1 MTTTDEPDTL
11 VDELGEV
18 LAVVVVLVLVVSALL
33 HLAPHLEQ
41 VTVLVEVR
49 PVDKECSQ
57 NQPHMMHIGSYS
69 SSLNRYQRLI

>member
-18 LAVVVVLVLVVSALL
+18 LAVVVVLVLVVSAIL

-41 VTVLVEVR
+41 VTVLIQVR
-49 PVDKECSQ
+49 PVDMECSQ
-57 NQPHMMHIGSYS
+57 NRPHMMHIGSYS

>member
-18 LAVVVVLVLVVSALL
+18 LAVVVVLVLVVSAIL

-41 VTVLVEVR
+41 VTVLIQVR
-49 PVDKECSQ
+49 PVDMECSQ
-57 NQPHMMHIGSYS
+57 RRPHMMHIGGYS

>member
-18 LAVVVVLVLVVSALL
+18 LAVVVVLVLVVSAIL

-49 PVDKECSQ
+49 PVDMECSQ
-57 NQPHMMHIGSYS
+57 NQGQNRSHVMHIPILAS
-69 SSLNRYQRLI
+69 RVPD